1 LRKIQ
6 IFIVTDCFLG
16 CLMTLFEVQKFKC
29 YGKMMMDGE
38 CVRMWKVFIVTHLKV
53 LFWHLPT
60 DT

>member
-1 LRKIQ
+1 
-6 IFIVTDCFLG
+6 
-16 CLMTLFEVQKFKC
+16 MTLFEVQKFKC

-60 DT
+60 DTEENFNQNRLRFELYVF